1 MIGLGLRQLQQALD
15 RKADE
20 LQKDFIQISE
30 DLRTVSGEL
39 LELRGQDREPKLEE
53 QSALRTR
60 QQQLADEINAWRER
74 SRKVLQTGGGVGL
87 RAYLEELST
96 LEDPEVE
103 AAVERAIHFIEDPD
117 EAIAEFQA
125 GQAAQQQDVTPG
137 ARLIQRARTE
147 YDLRE
152 RGPEP
157 RRRTAFEFA
166 NRAGLAQD
174 DEALA
179 ELEAV
184 MDDEDEI
191 VREIAT
197 LTVIQIL
204 RFRAMRQADLS
215 VAHQAVEKMT
225 QIEDRAV
232 VPALVEVLE
241 NPRTG
246 YEMDESGETREL
258 GNTRT
263 RMMALI
269 RLVDWH
275 TPDAQQAMRGRQ
287 FDPSKEITQAA
298 LRALEVFPGPWTG
311 PESKQDSAP
320 Q

>member
-1 MIGLGLRQLQQALD
+1 MIGLGLRQLQQVLD

-20 LQKDFIQISE
+20 LQKEFIQISD

-39 LELRGQDREPKLEE
+39 LELRGKDREPKLEE
-53 QSALRTR
+53 QAALRTR
-60 QQQLADEINAWRER
+60 QQKLAGEINTWRER
-74 SRKVLQTGGGVGL
+74 SRKVLQTGGGVAL
-87 RAYLEELST
+87 RAFLEELAT
-96 LEDPEVE
+96 LEDPEVQ
-103 AAVERAIHFIEDPD
+103 AAIERTIHFMEDPD

-125 GQAAQQQDVTPG
+125 GQAAQEQDLTP
-137 ARLIQRARTE
+137 AVRLIQRARTE

-157 RRRTAFEFA
+157 RRRAAFEFA

-174 DEALA
+174 DDALA
-179 ELEAV
+179 EIEAV
-184 MDDEDEI
+184 MTDEDEI
-191 VREIAT
+191 VSEIAA

-204 RFRAMRQADLS
+204 RFRAMRQADLAK
-215 VAHQAVEKMT
+215 AHQAVERMT
-225 QIEDRAV
+225 KIEDRAV
-232 VPALVEVLE
+232 VPALIEVLE

-246 YEMDESGETREL
+246 YELDESGEPQER

-298 LRALEVFPGPWTG
+298 LRALEVFPGPWSG
-311 PESKQDSAP
+311 PDSMQDPAS